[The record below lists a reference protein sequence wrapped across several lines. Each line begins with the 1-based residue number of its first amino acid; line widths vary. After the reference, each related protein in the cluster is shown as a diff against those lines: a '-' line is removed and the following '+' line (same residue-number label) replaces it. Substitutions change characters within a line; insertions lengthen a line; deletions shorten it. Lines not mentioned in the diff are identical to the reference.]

1 MATKV
6 KELIEMLKQYNQEGY
21 ITNEQNQDFIHIR
34 STESGD
40 TILSVVAPIGEC
52 NRTRVKV
59 YPSVVEGYSAFSPE
73 LDEDLYKFE
82 FTKFRKNKN
91 NNIMKLKSVYSSQK
105 DFYGKANVIT
115 EGGQTK
121 LKSYSTI
128 VAVKEENK
136 IKVKG
141 WYSKTTAIHI
151 NEFLLQNGAKSLT
164 KKEMELEPTI
174 NL

>member
-1 MATKV
+1 
-6 KELIEMLKQYNQEGY
+6 
-21 ITNEQNQDFIHIR
+21 
-34 STESGD
+34 
-40 TILSVVAPIGEC
+40 
-52 NRTRVKV
+52 
-59 YPSVVEGYSAFSPE
+59 
-73 LDEDLYKFE
+73 
-82 FTKFRKNKN
+82 
-91 NNIMKLKSVYSSQK
+91 MKLNSIYSSQK
-105 DFYGKANVIT
+105 DFYGKANVIV

-128 VAVKEENK
+128 VAVKEGNK

-151 NEFLLQNGAKSLT
+151 NEFLRQNGASSLS

>member
-1 MATKV
+1 
-6 KELIEMLKQYNQEGY
+6 
-21 ITNEQNQDFIHIR
+21 
-34 STESGD
+34 
-40 TILSVVAPIGEC
+40 
-52 NRTRVKV
+52 
-59 YPSVVEGYSAFSPE
+59 
-73 LDEDLYKFE
+73 
-82 FTKFRKNKN
+82 
-91 NNIMKLKSVYSSQK
+91 MKLNSIYSSQK
-105 DFYGKANVIT
+105 DFYGKATVIV

-151 NEFLLQNGAKSLT
+151 NEFLRQNGASSLS
-164 KKEMELEPTI
+164 KKEMEQEPII

>member
-1 MATKV
+1 MY
-6 KELIEMLKQYNQEGY
+6 L
-21 ITNEQNQDFIHIR
+21 
-34 STESGD
+34 ES
-40 TILSVVAPIGEC
+40 I
-52 NRTRVKV
+52 
-59 YPSVVEGYSAFSPE
+59 
-73 LDEDLYKFE
+73 
-82 FTKFRKNKN
+82 
-91 NNIMKLKSVYSSQK
+91 YSSQK
-105 DFYGKANVIT
+105 SFCKKANVIV

-128 VAVKEENK
+128 VAVKEDNK

-151 NEFLLQNGAKSLT
+151 NEFLRQNGANSLS

>member
-1 MATKV
+1 
-6 KELIEMLKQYNQEGY
+6 
-21 ITNEQNQDFIHIR
+21 
-34 STESGD
+34 
-40 TILSVVAPIGEC
+40 
-52 NRTRVKV
+52 
-59 YPSVVEGYSAFSPE
+59 
-73 LDEDLYKFE
+73 
-82 FTKFRKNKN
+82 
-91 NNIMKLKSVYSSQK
+91 MKLDAVYSSQK

>member
-1 MATKV
+1 
-6 KELIEMLKQYNQEGY
+6 
-21 ITNEQNQDFIHIR
+21 
-34 STESGD
+34 
-40 TILSVVAPIGEC
+40 
-52 NRTRVKV
+52 
-59 YPSVVEGYSAFSPE
+59 
-73 LDEDLYKFE
+73 
-82 FTKFRKNKN
+82 
-91 NNIMKLKSVYSSQK
+91 MKLNSVYSSQK
-105 DFYGKANVIT
+105 DFYGKANVIV

-128 VAVKEENK
+128 VAVKENNT

-151 NEFLLQNGAKSLT
+151 NEFLRQNGASSLS

>member
-1 MATKV
+1 M
-6 KELIEMLKQYNQEGY
+6 E
-21 ITNEQNQDFIHIR
+21 
-34 STESGD
+34 
-40 TILSVVAPIGEC
+40 
-52 NRTRVKV
+52 
-59 YPSVVEGYSAFSPE
+59 
-73 LDEDLYKFE
+73 
-82 FTKFRKNKN
+82 
-91 NNIMKLKSVYSSQK
+91 LKSIYSSQK
-105 DFYGKANVIT
+105 DFCGKANVIT

-151 NEFLLQNGAKSLT
+151 NEFLRQSGASSLST
-164 KKEMELEPTI
+164 KEMELEPTR

>member
-1 MATKV
+1 MY
-6 KELIEMLKQYNQEGY
+6 L
-21 ITNEQNQDFIHIR
+21 
-34 STESGD
+34 ES
-40 TILSVVAPIGEC
+40 I
-52 NRTRVKV
+52 
-59 YPSVVEGYSAFSPE
+59 
-73 LDEDLYKFE
+73 
-82 FTKFRKNKN
+82 
-91 NNIMKLKSVYSSQK
+91 YSSQK
-105 DFYGKANVIT
+105 SFSKKAEVIT
-115 EGGQTK
+115 EGVETK

-151 NEFLLQNGAKSLT
+151 NEFSRQNGVSSLT